1 MNIYFQELI
10 ISSGGNKGISLIGIL
25 NELSNHYPIKKIN
38 YYTGCSVG
46 ALICVLINI
55 GYTINELN
63 KIIFEINFE
72 IFQDLKIINLLE
84 KCGFDEGIKFT
95 NFLIALITNKKFN
108 QNITFKE
115 LYDITNKTLTI
126 VVTNITKGI
135 AEYHNYINTPDLS
148 ILLSLRMSSNIP
160 IIFSPIFYNNNYY
173 VDGALLDP
181 FPYFYNR
188 NIKKSEKLGLWLF
201 DKYEINFIKNSN
213 VNFINEINDSFNYSL
228 ELLKIIHIN
237 YIKKFYK
244 KIPKNVIYIDYD
256 LNNTINT
263 FNNTLEEKTNMY
275 NIGIIKCKN
284 FFKKIFKNLKKKYLL
299 KKYFK
304 LWKISEEE

>member
-25 NELSNHYPIKKIN
+25 NELNNHYPIKKIN

-108 QNITFKE
+108 QNITFRE

-181 FPYFYNR
+181 FPYLYNR
-188 NIKKSEKLGLWLF
+188 NIEKSKKLGLWLF
-201 DKYEINFIKNSN
+201 DKYEINFIKNNN
-213 VNFINEINDSFNYSL
+213 VNFINKINDSFNYSL

-263 FNNTLEEKTNMY
+263 FNNTFEEKTKMY
-275 NIGIIKCKN
+275 NIGILKCKK
-284 FFKKIFKNLKKKYLL
+284 FFNKIFKKTNKLFLL

-304 LWKISEEE
+304 LWKISE

>member
-10 ISSGGNKGISLIGIL
+10 ISSGGNKGVSLIGIL
-25 NELSNHYPIKKIN
+25 DELSNHYPINKIN

-63 KIIFEINFE
+63 KIIFEINFG

-115 LYDITNKTLTI
+115 LYDITNKILTI

-148 ILLSLRMSSNIP
+148 ILLSLRMSTNIP
-160 IIFSPIFYNNNYY
+160 IMFSPIFYNNNYY

-188 NIKKSEKLGLWLF
+188 NIEKSKKLGLWLF
-201 DKYEINFIKNSN
+201 DKYEINFIKNNN
-213 VNFINEINDSFNYSL
+213 VNFINELTDSFNYSL

-256 LNNTINT
+256 LNSTINT
-263 FNNTLEEKTNMY
+263 FDNTLEEKTNMY
-275 NIGIIKCKN
+275 NIGTNKCKK
-284 FFKKIFKNLKKKYLL
+284 FFKKFFKEKNKIFLL
-299 KKYFK
+299 KKYFL
-304 LWKISEEE
+304 LWKNKIKI